1 MTIFF
6 SQFLSFSLGRC
17 DSYFPFFP
25 LFVIL
30 FAILP
35 LLDFFKD
42 RYGSVRK
49 IGIMDVRWVT
59 SEKMVG
65 SLFQFEGIF
74 IANGKKV

>member
-17 DSYFPFFP
+17 DLYFH

-49 IGIMDVRWVT
+49 IGIMDIRWVT
-59 SEKMVG
+59 SRKMGG

>member
-1 MTIFF
+1 M
-6 SQFLSFSLGRC
+6 
-17 DSYFPFFP
+17 
-25 LFVIL
+25 IL

-59 SEKMVG
+59 SGKMGG